1 MISAALVV
9 LAMLQVS
16 DVIPDTLPPASVQ
29 LAAAVDTIAHVA
41 PSPAPLGPLV
51 QHTALSLENVEPD
64 TGAVRR
70 RKAIEYSSFYETRAT
85 IHRVASYAIVPLF
98 AAQYVLGQ
106 KLMDNRYSS
115 STRNLHGLVAGGV
128 AGLFGLNTL
137 TGAWNLWDSR
147 HDPAGRT
154 RRYVHT
160 ALMLIADAGFMA
172 TGATAEGDNRNTHRA
187 LALGSMGISVGSA
200 AMMWFWKD

>member
-9 LAMLQVS
+9 LAILQVS
-16 DVIPDTLPPASVQ
+16 DVTRDTLPPASVA
-29 LAAAVDTIAHVA
+29 LAATTDTITRVE
-41 PSPAPLGPLV
+41 SGPAPFGPIV
-51 QHTALSLENVEPD
+51 QRTALSLDKVVTD
-64 TGAVRR
+64 TGEVRR

-128 AGLFGLNTL
+128 AGLFGLNTI

-160 ALMLIADAGFMA
+160 ALMLIADAGFVA
-172 TGATAEGDNRNTHRA
+172 TGATAEGNNRNTHRA
-187 LALGSMGISVGSA
+187 LALGSMGVSVGSA